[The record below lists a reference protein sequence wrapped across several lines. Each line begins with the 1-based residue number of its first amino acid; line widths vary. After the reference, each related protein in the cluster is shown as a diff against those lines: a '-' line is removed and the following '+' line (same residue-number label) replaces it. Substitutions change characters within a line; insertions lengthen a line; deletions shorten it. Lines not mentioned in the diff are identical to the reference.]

1 MTLATGELADAT
13 ARVRTDRVGMHRRL
27 DQVPTSQGSFS
38 MDRPTSMTLRIGRDE
53 LPGTPEADRFLGAD
67 HGGVP
72 VSFFLVHSPPGA
84 RVELHAHPYPEV
96 FILQAGRAT
105 FQVDDT
111 EVTAGPDEIVI
122 APAGAPHGFANT
134 DTEELRLTAIHPA
147 AEMSSQW
154 LSPPLGQRKAD

>member
-1 MTLATGELADAT
+1 
-13 ARVRTDRVGMHRRL
+13 
-27 DQVPTSQGSFS
+27 
-38 MDRPTSMTLRIGRDE
+38 MDRPTSMTLRIGRDQ
-53 LPGTPEADRFLGAD
+53 LPGTPEADQFLGAD

-111 EVTAGPDEIVI
+111 EITAGPGEIVI

-134 DTEELRLTAIHPA
+134 GVEELRLTAIHPA
-147 AEMSSQW
+147 AEMSTQW
-154 LSPPLGQRKAD
+154 LTSPSPKRKAN